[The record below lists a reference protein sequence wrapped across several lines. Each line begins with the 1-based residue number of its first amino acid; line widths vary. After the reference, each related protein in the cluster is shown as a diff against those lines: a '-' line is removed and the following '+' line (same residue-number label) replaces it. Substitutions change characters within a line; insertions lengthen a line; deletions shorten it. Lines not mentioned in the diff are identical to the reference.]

1 MSLPCRD
8 KGKQDPGL
16 PDTISQAG
24 GPHKCGGLLDWP
36 QGPTRNPP
44 GGPGSARLRTPQV
57 RRLSLALR
65 TTHSSKQQTSSSKQQ
80 QQTAATNSKQQ
91 TASSKQQRN
100 TCIHMARSFEPQQKP
115 EKREF
120 EAPFFHSTLTST
132 TAPQVRR
139 LLKRLDFD
147 NSAEVDLDEAET
159 AMNVL
164 EQISMAMAP

>member
-65 TTHSSKQQTSSSKQQ
+65 TTHS
-80 QQTAATNSKQQ
+80 SKQQ